1 MANNIKEYGTL
12 IQENLDKKMVQESVT
27 GWMENN
33 IGEVIY
39 NGGRK
44 VKIPKIEMD
53 GLGNYIKDKGFT
65 GGSVTFEYEEREMK
79 YDRGRSFSVDSMDV
93 DETGFVLVAGRT
105 MDEFQRTHVVPEVDT
120 VRLSTLA
127 TLAINNNNAAYG
139 YTPDKKTALD
149 TLKDA
154 ISTMRDKG
162 FSGRLMV
169 HCTYEF
175 KTALE
180 KGLTGQ
186 LSPATLTLG
195 GITTEVPSVDGCPL
209 IATESS
215 KMVSAIDLL
224 DGTTSGQEAGGFKK
238 SANALGVNF
247 ILVAEEAPIAIS
259 KTDKLR
265 IFDPEINQD
274 ADAWKADYRKYHDI
288 WVLDNKINGVY
299 VNIKDAKPAGAT
311 TSASK

>member
-1 MANNIKEYGTL
+1 MANNIKEYSTL

-27 GWMENN
+27 GWMESNA
-33 IGEVIY
+33 GQVIY
-39 NGGRK
+39 KGGRK
-44 VKIPKIEMD
+44 IKVPKISMD
-53 GLGNYIKDKGFT
+53 GLGNYSRDKGFA

-79 YDRGRSFSVDSMDV
+79 YDRGRSFSVDAMDV
-93 DETGFVLVAGRT
+93 DETGFVLATGTV
-105 MDEFQRTHVVPEVDT
+105 MDEFQRIHVAPEVDA
-120 VRLSTLA
+120 VRLSTLS
-127 TLAINNNNAAYG
+127 TLAMNNNNAAYG

-154 ISTMRDKG
+154 ISNMRDKG

-215 KMVSAIDLL
+215 KMVTGVDLL
-224 DGTTSGQEAGGFKK
+224 DGVTGGQEAGGFKK

-247 ILVAEEAPIAIS
+247 IVVAEEAPIAIT
-259 KTDKLR
+259 KTDNLR
-265 IFDPEINQD
+265 IFDPETNQN
-274 ADAWKADYRKYHDI
+274 ANAWKADYRKYHDI
-288 WVLDNKINGVY
+288 WVLDNKMDGVY
-299 VNIKDAKPAGAT
+299 VNIKDSKPT
-311 TSASK
+311 ASSK